1 MAPAL
6 LQRLETEWQRPCYD
20 RYQAGYIL
28 YHQTSVVLCLQDT
41 LDQYLQ
47 DRKLQPVMQAVIG
60 GKMAQQIICKSV
72 DYQSEK
78 EEEFYQASTAC
89 SGQLAVSAG

>member
-1 MAPAL
+1 M
-6 LQRLETEWQRPCYD
+6 
-20 RYQAGYIL
+20 
-28 YHQTSVVLCLQDT
+28 LCLQDT

-89 SGQLAVSAG
+89 AGQLIVFAG